1 MMTTPE
7 VHIKATNLAKSVKV
21 ADGSLT
27 ILHDIS
33 LTINRGES
41 VAIVGASGS
50 GKSTLLSLLAGL
62 DTPSE
67 GEVFLGR
74 HPLHNL
80 SEDERA
86 GIRAAE
92 VGFVFQSFLLLPS
105 LTALENVTLPAELA
119 GIKDA
124 KARGAA
130 LLQQV
135 GLAARADFFPSQLSG
150 GEQQRV
156 AIARA
161 FITQPAVLFAD
172 EPSANLDA
180 QTGQKVEDLLFK
192 LNKEQGTTLILV
204 THNAELA
211 ARCQRQYRMQAGRF
225 VNKDNEGLADVG

>member
-1 MMTTPE
+1 MTTPE

-33 LTINRGES
+33 LAINRGES

>member
-1 MMTTPE
+1 MIKAPE
-7 VHIKATNLAKSVKV
+7 VHIKATKLAKSVKV
-21 ADGSLT
+21 TDGSLT

-62 DTPSE
+62 DIPTS
-67 GEVFLGR
+67 GEVYLAGKA
-74 HPLHNL
+74 LHNL
-80 SEDERA
+80 TEDQRA
-86 GIRAAE
+86 AIRASD
-92 VGFVFQSFLLLPS
+92 VGFVFQSFLLLPG

-119 GIKDA
+119 ADKQA
-124 KARGAA
+124 KQRGLA

-135 GLAARADFFPSQLSG
+135 GLAERADFYPAQLSG

-161 FITQPAVLFAD
+161 FITSPAVLFAD

-180 QTGQKVEDLLFK
+180 ATGQKIEDLLFK
-192 LNKEQGTTLILV
+192 LNSDQGTTLILV
-204 THNAELA
+204 THNNDLA
-211 ARCQRQYRMQAGRF
+211 ARCQRQLRMQAGRF
-225 VNKDNEGLADVG
+225 VSDDAKDMADVG

>member
-1 MMTTPE
+1 MTTPE

>member
-1 MMTTPE
+1 MTTPE

-62 DTPSE
+62 DTPSN
-67 GEVFLGR
+67 GEVFLGQ

-80 SEDERA
+80 SEDDRA

-211 ARCQRQYRMQAGRF
+211 ARCQRQYQMQAGRF
-225 VNKDNEGLADVG
+225 VNEDDKGLADVG

>member
-1 MMTTPE
+1 MTTPE
-7 VHIKATNLAKSVKV
+7 VHIKAANLAKSVKV

-33 LTINRGES
+33 LTINHGES

-62 DTPSE
+62 DTPSN
-67 GEVFLGR
+67 GEVFLR
-74 HPLHNL
+74 QHPLHKL

-86 GIRAAE
+86 GIRASE

-124 KARGAA
+124 KARGTA
-130 LLQQV
+130 LLKQV

-180 QTGQKVEDLLFK
+180 QTGKKVEDLLFK

-211 ARCQRQYRMQAGRF
+211 ARCQRQYQMQAGRF
-225 VNKDNEGLADVG
+225 VNADDKGLADVG

>member
-1 MMTTPE
+1 MTTPE

-33 LTINRGES
+33 LAINRGES

-180 QTGQKVEDLLFK
+180 QTGQKVENLLFK

>member
-1 MMTTPE
+1 MKTPE
-7 VHIKATNLAKSVKV
+7 IHIKAVNVAKSVKIT
-21 ADGSLT
+21 DGSLT

-33 LTINRGES
+33 LVINQGES

-62 DTPSE
+62 DVPSS
-67 GEVFLGR
+67 GEVYLAEQ
-74 HPLHNL
+74 PLHRL

-86 GIRAAE
+86 GMRSAH

-105 LTALENVTLPAELA
+105 LTALENITLPAELA

-124 KARGAA
+124 KSRGLQ
-130 LLQQV
+130 LLEQV
-135 GLAARADFFPSQLSG
+135 GLSARADFYPAQLSG

-180 QTGQKVEDLLFK
+180 VTGQKIEDLLFK
-192 LNKEQGTTLILV
+192 LNEEQGTTLILV

-211 ARCQRQYRMQAGRF
+211 ARCQRQYHLQAGRIL
-225 VNKDNEGLADVG
+225 DNETKGLADVG

>member
-1 MMTTPE
+1 MTTPE
-7 VHIKATNLAKSVKV
+7 VHIKAANLAKSVKV

-33 LTINRGES
+33 LTINHGES

-62 DTPSE
+62 DTPSN
-67 GEVFLGR
+67 GEVFLR
-74 HPLHNL
+74 QHPLHKL

-86 GIRAAE
+86 GIRASE

-124 KARGAA
+124 KARGTA

-180 QTGQKVEDLLFK
+180 QTGKKVEDLLFK

-211 ARCQRQYRMQAGRF
+211 ARCQRQYQMQAGRF
-225 VNKDNEGLADVG
+225 VNADDKGLADVG

>member
-1 MMTTPE
+1 MTTPE

-41 VAIVGASGS
+41 VAIVGTSGS

>member
-1 MMTTPE
+1 MTTPE
-7 VHIKATNLAKSVKV
+7 VHIKAANLAKSVKV

-33 LTINRGES
+33 LMINRGES

-62 DTPSE
+62 DTPSN
-67 GEVFLGR
+67 GEVFLGQ

-119 GIKDA
+119 GLKDA
-124 KARGAA
+124 KVRGMA

-180 QTGQKVEDLLFK
+180 RTGKKVEDLLFK

-204 THNAELA
+204 THNADLA
-211 ARCQRQYRMQAGRF
+211 ARCQRQYQMQAGRF
-225 VNKDNEGLADVG
+225 VNADDKGLADVG